1 MNNNN
6 NNLDNPFDQSPNNNN
21 SQLGN
26 SNINNNNDNP
36 YGPSTNNSQLGP
48 SKINNESI
56 INNQDF
62 PLRNL
67 ESGASEAPK
76 RSNYSIDNIQFDT
89 PMGNNSLLK
98 NVPTKSENLQNSQNK
113 PKEEEIN
120 TNPYLSESNNKIEE
134 SQFNLFNQAG
144 ESKEIKLENNDD
156 NPYGNNNDNLE
167 MNNPFGEGFNK
178 SLTKSITN
186 PYADDNNNNKMEVQN
201 SQNNNTVQNSIQGSS
216 IIDDVKFKESI
227 PAFKDNEDTN
237 NDFPKSE

>member
-1 MNNNN
+1 
-6 NNLDNPFDQSPNNNN
+6 
-21 SQLGN
+21 
-26 SNINNNNDNP
+26 
-36 YGPSTNNSQLGP
+36 
-48 SKINNESI
+48 
-56 INNQDF
+56 
-62 PLRNL
+62 
-67 ESGASEAPK
+67 
-76 RSNYSIDNIQFDT
+76 
-89 PMGNNSLLK
+89 MGNNSLLK

-120 TNPYLSESNNKIEE
+120 TNPYLSESNNKVEE